1 MKLPGKWKEDE
12 LLSIYASKGVDSDI
26 LLTIAG
32 KYSCLEDFFEG
43 KNLPT
48 KLSKLFG
55 KNELFFKKSSFELK
69 TGTKQLEKAEE
80 ENSKI
85 ISFWDDEY
93 PALLKEITN
102 PPAFLF
108 VRGSM
113 QNSKSDSFSI
123 VGTRRCTQYG
133 KLTTDRFAEY
143 FAKRGVIITSGL
155 ANGIDTQAHLSA
167 VRAGGITYAVLG
179 GGLDCLYPA
188 SAEKYVQKILDAGGA
203 VITEYP
209 FGTKPFQPYFLQRNR
224 IISGISKAVLVV
236 ESAFKGGSLNTAA
249 HAFDQGREVYAVP
262 GKIDSD
268 KSMGTN
274 MLIKK
279 NVASIAISPE
289 LVFKEL
295 ALYGKGNIFYEEEK
309 KYVNFDET
317 EKKIYESI
325 GREPLHIDDISEMS
339 GFNMSLL
346 HVKLLNLEFM
356 GAVNQLPGKFY
367 VRKD

>member
-1 MKLPGKWKEDE
+1 MKLPDKWKADE

-26 LLTIAG
+26 LLTITEN
-32 KYSCLEDFFEG
+32 YSCLQDFFEG
-43 KNLPT
+43 KNLPP
-48 KLSKLFG
+48 KLIRLLG
-55 KNELFFKKSSFELK
+55 KNELFFNK
-69 TGTKQLEKAEE
+69 TGFDLKIGTRQLEKAEE

-85 ISFWDDEY
+85 ISIWDDEY

-108 VRGSM
+108 VRGNLQVS
-113 QNSKSDSFSI
+113 NTDSFSI

-155 ANGIDTQAHLSA
+155 ANGIDSQAHLSA
-167 VRAGGITYAVLG
+167 LRAGGITYAVLG
-179 GGLDCLYPA
+179 GGLDHLYPA
-188 SAEKYVQKILDAGGA
+188 SAEKYVKKILDAGGA

-279 NVASIAISPE
+279 DVASIAISPE

-295 ALYGKGNIFYEEEK
+295 ALNGKGNIFYEEDK
-309 KYVNFDET
+309 KDLILDEQ
-317 EKKIYESI
+317 EKKIFECI
-325 GREPLHIDDISEMS
+325 GSEPLHIDEISEKS
-339 GFNMSLL
+339 GFDMSVLL
-346 HVKLLNLEFM
+346 VKLLNLEFS
-356 GAVNQLPGKFY
+356 GAVNQLPGKYF